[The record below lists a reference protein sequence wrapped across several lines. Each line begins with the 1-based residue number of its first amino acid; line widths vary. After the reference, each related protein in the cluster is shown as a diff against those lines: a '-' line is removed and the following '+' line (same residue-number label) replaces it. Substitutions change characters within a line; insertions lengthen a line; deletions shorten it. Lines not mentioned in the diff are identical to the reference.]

1 VRGFWKRDDELHRL
15 EAELRANRPEPPRG
29 FIRTLVESQRGEDRW
44 LRPKVRVGV
53 AVVLVGLA
61 LAAMASAGGFGVI
74 AHTTKAAVKVMQR
87 TTHPSSRLTVFDS
100 PGNKQYQKHC
110 GGIDPPGGKCHI
122 TIFDSSVRE
131 GNSGITIMTFQLS
144 LDAIN
149 DAPVTVNWA
158 TSDNGS
164 AVGGS
169 SCAGANSGSPDYIST
184 GGTVTFPTGTPT
196 QTITVQ
202 VCGDTKVEPNET
214 FKVNL
219 TAPSPNADIFRT
231 PATGTIVND
240 DR

>member
-29 FIRTLVESQRGEDRW
+29 FIRALVESQRGEDRW
-44 LRPKVRVGV
+44 LSPKARVGF

-61 LAAMASAGGFGVI
+61 LGAMASAGGFGVI

-87 TTHPSSRLTVFDS
+87 TTHRSPRLTLFSS
-100 PGNKQYQKHC
+100 PANKQYQKHC
-110 GGIDPPGGKCHI
+110 GGPSEGKCHI

-149 DAPVTVNWA
+149 DSPVTVNYA
-158 TSDNGS
+158 TSNGT
-164 AVGGS
+164 ATGGAT
-169 SCAGANSGSPDYIST
+169 CATANTGTPDYITTS
-184 GGTVTFPTGTPT
+184 GVVTFPVGVPS

-202 VCGDTKVEPNET
+202 ICGDTKVEPNEI
-214 FKVNL
+214 FNVNL
-219 TAPSPNADIFRT
+219 TAPSPNADIYRT
-231 PATGTIVND
+231 PATGTIIND
-240 DR
+240 DK